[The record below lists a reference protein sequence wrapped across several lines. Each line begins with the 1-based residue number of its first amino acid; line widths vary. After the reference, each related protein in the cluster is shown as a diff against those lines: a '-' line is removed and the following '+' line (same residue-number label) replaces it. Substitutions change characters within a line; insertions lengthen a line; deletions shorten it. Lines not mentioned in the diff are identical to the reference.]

1 MRRLVVAGAVLTATA
16 WLAVPT
22 TQVFAHAGLQAS
34 VPAANSVLDSAP
46 PAILLDFDEAIE
58 PSLASIHLY
67 SGDGREV
74 PIDDPKAGS
83 DSTVVRAKLP
93 SLGDG
98 LYAVIWRVASV
109 DGHVVNGAFSFQIGD
124 GNDRGGAALIAAV
137 EDGVQASPAVRAW
150 AGIARGIGYLCLV
163 LLVGSGYWLTRA
175 TALGV
180 PLGRRAKV
188 VPIAALALVLSAATS
203 YVLFGADAVAGSLG
217 DALSPSVWGAV
228 SDSRTGGLLKARIG
242 FALAWCAV
250 ALSAQRLP
258 ASWRR
263 WIEGALAL
271 AVLVTFAAVGHPGAQ
286 AGAAIWV
293 AVDMVHL
300 ASMALWLGGVIVL
313 ASLSR
318 AALATDNGT
327 KLAKRFSTVALVA
340 FPLAL
345 ATGVAATLRLGP
357 GLGSLTDSEWG
368 RELLVKIALV
378 AAIVLLAATA
388 RFLVRRKSA
397 GNLRPALLAEVALGL
412 GVLGL
417 AASITALPPATS
429 AAAAP
434 FAAQLASPD
443 GLIAVV
449 SLSPGAVG
457 GNEVHIFL
465 TPPGGSIVP
474 IVSVKGRVSQA
485 SAGLVDVPITL
496 EREGANHYQ
505 GRLTLPRSGD
515 WELELIVQVRDG
527 VQDVLHTTVPVP

>member
-1 MRRLVVAGAVLTATA
+1 MRRLAFVVAVAAV
-16 WLAVPT
+16 WLAAPT

-46 PAILLDFDEAIE
+46 PEVLLDFDEAVE

-67 SGDGREV
+67 SSDGLEV
-74 PIDDPKAGS
+74 PIGDPHAGT
-83 DSTVVRAKLP
+83 DSTVVSAKLP
-93 SLGDG
+93 PLADG

-109 DGHVVNGAFSFQIGD
+109 DGHVVDGAFSFQIGD
-124 GNDRGGAALIAAV
+124 GKDRGGAALIAAV
-137 EDGVQASPAVRAW
+137 KDGVQASPSVRAW

-163 LLVGSGYWLTRA
+163 LLVGGGYWLMRA

-180 PLGRRAKV
+180 AVGRRAKV
-188 VPIAALALVLSAATS
+188 VPIASLVLVLSAAAA
-203 YVLFGADAVAGSLG
+203 YILFGADAVAGSVA
-217 DALSPSVWGAV
+217 DAFSPSVWDAV
-228 SDSRTGGLLKARIG
+228 SDTRTGALLKARIG

-263 WIEGALAL
+263 WIEGALA
-271 AVLVTFAAVGHPGAQ
+271 ASVLLTFAMVGHPGAES
-286 AGAAIWV
+286 GAAVWV

-300 ASMALWLGGVIVL
+300 GAMALWLGGVIVM
-313 ASLSR
+313 ASLPR
-318 AALATDNGT
+318 TALATAQGVA
-327 KLAKRFSTVALVA
+327 LAKRFSRVALVA

-357 GLGSLTDSEWG
+357 GIGSLTDSEWG
-368 RELLVKIALV
+368 RELLVKIGLV
-378 AAIVLLAATA
+378 AGVMLLAATA
-388 RFLVRRKSA
+388 RFTVQRRSA
-397 GNLRPALLAEVALGL
+397 GNLRPTLLAEVALGL

-417 AASITALPPATS
+417 AASITALPPETS

-434 FAAQLASPD
+434 FAAQLAAPD

-465 TPPGGSIVP
+465 TPPGGSIIP
-474 IVSVKGRVSQA
+474 IVSVKGRVSLP

-505 GRLTLPRSGD
+505 GRLTLPRSGN

>member
-1 MRRLVVAGAVLTATA
+1 MRRLMVAFAALAATA
-16 WLAVPT
+16 WLTAPT
-22 TQVFAHAGLQAS
+22 PKVFAHAGLQAS

-46 PAILLDFDEAIE
+46 PEVILDFDEAIE

-67 SGDGREV
+67 SSDGLEV
-74 PIDDPKAGS
+74 PIGDARSGS
-83 DSTVVRAKLP
+83 DDTVVSADLP
-93 SLGDG
+93 PLGDG
-98 LYAVIWRVASV
+98 LYAIIWRVASV

-137 EDGVQASPAVRAW
+137 KDGVHSSPAVRAW
-150 AGIARGIGYLCLV
+150 AGIARGVGYLCLV
-163 LLVGSGYWLTRA
+163 LLVGCGYWLMRA
-175 TALGV
+175 GALGLT
-180 PLGRRAKV
+180 LGGRAKV
-188 VPIAALALVLSAATS
+188 VPIAALVLVVSAATS

-228 SDSRTGGLLKARIG
+228 SDTRTGALLKARIG

-271 AVLVTFAAVGHPGAQ
+271 AVLVTFASVGHPGAE

-293 AVDMVHL
+293 ASDMVHL
-300 ASMALWLGGVIVL
+300 ASMAIWLGGVIVL
-313 ASLSR
+313 VSLSR
-318 AALATDNGT
+318 AALSTEPGVA
-327 KLAKRFSTVALVA
+327 LAKRFSAAAVVA
-340 FPLAL
+340 FPLTL
-345 ATGVAATLRLGP
+345 VTGVVATLRIGP

-368 RELLVKIALV
+368 RELLVKIGLV
-378 AAIVLLAATA
+378 AVIGALAAGA
-388 RFLVRRKSA
+388 RFLVRHRSA
-397 GNLRPALLAEVALGL
+397 GKLRPALLAEVALGL
-412 GVLGL
+412 SVLGL
-417 AASITALPPATS
+417 AASITALPPES
-429 AAAAP
+429 SSAAAP
-434 FAAQLASPD
+434 FAAQLAAPD

-465 TPPGGSIVP
+465 TPPGGSIIP
-474 IVSVKGRVSQA
+474 IVDVKGRVSLE

-505 GRLTLPRSGD
+505 GRLTLPRSGN
-515 WELELIVQVRDG
+515 WELELIVQVREG